1 MLTQNMEVNKYSH
14 YNVSKLRRYFWPTLC
29 NPTKD
34 ITSTSLAF
42 DMTQIWMNV
51 WICYKHAIKS
61 VYYLG
66 LLRLCKS
73 GNKNPNTSGVEWIY
87 LKHSCTQADNQNK
100 KRRREEEADEPTWL
114 DKIWLNTY
122 SQAKISHI
130 HAISIVSVVHTNADV
145 KTVKQIIDKV
155 KMWLKQDEQAGLSRS

>member
-51 WICYKHAIKS
+51 
-61 VYYLG
+61 
-66 LLRLCKS
+66 
-73 GNKNPNTSGVEWIY
+73 
-87 LKHSCTQADNQNK
+87 
-100 KRRREEEADEPTWL
+100 
-114 DKIWLNTY
+114 
-122 SQAKISHI
+122 
-130 HAISIVSVVHTNADV
+130 
-145 KTVKQIIDKV
+145 
-155 KMWLKQDEQAGLSRS
+155 